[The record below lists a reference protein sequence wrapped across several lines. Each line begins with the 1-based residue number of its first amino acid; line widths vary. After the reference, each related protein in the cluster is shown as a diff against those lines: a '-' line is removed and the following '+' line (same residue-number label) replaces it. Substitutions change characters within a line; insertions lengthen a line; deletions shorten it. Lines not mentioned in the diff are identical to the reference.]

1 MRKYVLAAVAALCA
15 ALAIAG
21 VASAIQGTQGL
32 KVTATN
38 KKAGTKEKPKSMGKF
53 VVTTITTPVAGEPPF
68 ATSLAVI
75 SFDKN
80 IVFGGS
86 KFKECKDTTGTTIDT
101 TCKAAKVGS
110 GSSTGVALG
119 QTENLTVT
127 AYNGPKGNSIYLHV
141 RGTAPLDINSVI
153 VGTLKNATGAY
164 GKKLNVP
171 IPANL
176 QQPLAGVFAT
186 LTSFSTSV
194 GGTAK
199 NTPFIGLKGCPK
211 DKKLKF
217 KGVFTYTDGTTK
229 TAQATPL
236 ACSAAKK

>member
-1 MRKYVLAAVAALCA
+1 MRKLLLAVVTALVAALA
-15 ALAIAG
+15 VTAVALA
-21 VASAIQGTQGL
+21 VNPVQGI

-38 KKAGTKEKPKSMGKF
+38 KKAGTKAKPKSMGKF
-53 VVTTITTPVAGEPPF
+53 VVTTTTAPAATDPPF

-86 KFKECKDTTGTTIDT
+86 KFKSCSDVTGTTIDT
-101 TCKAAKVGS
+101 TCKSAKVGA
-110 GSSTGVALG
+110 GSSKGVALG
-119 QTENLTVT
+119 QVENLTVT

-153 VGTLKNATGAY
+153 VGSLKNATGAY

-217 KGVFTYTDGTTK
+217 KGDFTYTDGSKKSATT
-229 TAQATPL
+229 TLPCTP
-236 ACSAAKK
+236 AKK

>member
-1 MRKYVLAAVAALCA
+1 MRKLLLAVVAAITAVLAVAA
-15 ALAIAG
+15 
-21 VASAIQGTQGL
+21 VASAIQGTQGI

-38 KKAGTKEKPKSMGKF
+38 KKAGTKAKPKSLGKF
-53 VVTTITTPVAGEPPF
+53 VVTTITTPAPNEPPF

-86 KFKECKDTTGTTIDT
+86 KFKECKDSTGATIDT
-101 TCKAAKVGS
+101 SCKSAKVGG
-110 GSSTGVALG
+110 GSAKGVALG
-119 QTENLTVT
+119 QVENLTVT
-127 AYNGPKGNSIYLHV
+127 AYNGPKGKSIYLHV

-194 GGTAK
+194 GGTSK
-199 NTPFIGLKGCPK
+199 GTPFVGLKGCPK

-217 KGVFTYTDGTTK
+217 KGDFTYTDGTK
-229 TAQATPL
+229 KSATTTLP
-236 ACSAAKK
+236 CSAAKK

>member
-1 MRKYVLAAVAALCA
+1 MRKLLLALVAALVA
-15 ALAIAG
+15 ALAVAG
-21 VASAIQGTQGL
+21 VASAINGTQGV
-32 KVTATN
+32 KVTATHT
-38 KKAGTKEKPKSMGKF
+38 KAGTKAKPKSMGKF
-53 VVTTITTPVAGEPPF
+53 VVTTTTTPAPTDPPF

-75 SFDKN
+75 YFDKN

-86 KFKECKDTTGTTIDT
+86 KFKSCSDTTGSTIDT
-101 TCKAAKVGS
+101 TCKSAKVGGGTS
-110 GSSTGVALG
+110 QGVALG

-127 AYNGPKGNSIYLHV
+127 AYNGPKGNAIYLHV

-153 VGTLKNATGAY
+153 VGSLKNATGLY

-186 LTSFSTSV
+186 LETFSTSV
-194 GGTAK
+194 GGTSK
-199 NTPFIGLKGCPK
+199 NTPYVGLKGCPS

-217 KGVFTYTDGTTK
+217 KGTFTYTDGTSK
-229 TAQATPL
+229 TATTTLP
-236 ACSAAKK
+236 CSPAKK

>member
-1 MRKYVLAAVAALCA
+1 MRKCLLAAVAALVA
-15 ALAIAG
+15 ALAVAG
-21 VASAIQGTQGL
+21 AASAIQGTQGL

-38 KKAGTKEKPKSMGKF
+38 KKAGTKEKPKSLGKF
-53 VVTTITTPVAGEPPF
+53 VVTTTTAPAPTDPPF

-75 SFDKN
+75 YFDKN
-80 IVFGGS
+80 IVFGGK
-86 KFKECKDTTGTTIDT
+86 KFKECKDTTGATIDT
-101 TCKAAKVGS
+101 TCKSAKVGS
-110 GSSTGVALG
+110 GTSQGVALG

-194 GGTAK
+194 GGTSK
-199 NTPFIGLKGCPK
+199 GTPYVGLKGCPST
-211 DKKLKF
+211 KKLKF
-217 KGVFTYTDGTTK
+217 KGDFTYTDGTKK
-229 TAQATPL
+229 TATTTL
-236 ACSAAKK
+236 ACTPAKK

>member
-1 MRKYVLAAVAALCA
+1 MRKFLLAAVAALVA
-15 ALAIAG
+15 ALAVVGA
-21 VASAIQGTQGL
+21 ASAIQGTQGL

-53 VVTTITTPVAGEPPF
+53 VVTTTTTPVAGEPPF

-86 KFKECKDTTGTTIDT
+86 KFKECKDTAGATIDT
-101 TCKAAKVGS
+101 TCKSAKVGG
-110 GSSTGVALG
+110 GSSKGVALG

-127 AYNGPKGNSIYLHV
+127 AYNGPKGKSIYLHV

-153 VGTLKNATGAY
+153 VGTLKNASGAY

-194 GGTAK
+194 GGTSK
-199 NTPFIGLKGCPK
+199 GTPFIGLKGCPSN
-211 DKKLKF
+211 KKLKF
-217 KGVFTYTDGTTK
+217 KGDFTYTDGTKK
-229 TAQATPL
+229 TATTTLSCTP
-236 ACSAAKK
+236 AKK